1 MKRKVLTGLSGLLVV
16 ILFSA
21 LLLTGCGGGGSF
33 TSLAGLAKMAP
44 QDSGTILFID
54 VKKIKADKD
63 LGKLYDEMKDGFE
76 DEITAGGSDMDFDDI
91 HYMGMTQVNYR
102 EVIWVNGDLDLDE
115 LRNELEEDDYDK
127 DDYRGVEIWY
137 GYGDAVAIHNGTLI
151 IGDEDSVEESIKAV
165 VDPER
170 SLYEKNE
177 DVRDVIKELTGG
189 LFSMLSAEGYY
200 PGARAVGMTFSK
212 LNTDTMELSGC
223 FKFDDEDDAED
234 ALSDIERDLESGDM
248 YRAADVSQSGN
259 FVEFSAE
266 IDIEEADLFW

>member
-63 LGKLYDEMKDGFE
+63 LGDMYDSMQDDFEYEMFASELG
-76 DEITAGGSDMDFDDI
+76 IDFDDI
-91 HYMGMTQVNYR
+91 HYLAMT
-102 EVIWVNGDLDLDE
+102 EVDFYEVTWISGDIDLDALRDNLD
-115 LRNELEEDDYDK
+115 DYDYDK